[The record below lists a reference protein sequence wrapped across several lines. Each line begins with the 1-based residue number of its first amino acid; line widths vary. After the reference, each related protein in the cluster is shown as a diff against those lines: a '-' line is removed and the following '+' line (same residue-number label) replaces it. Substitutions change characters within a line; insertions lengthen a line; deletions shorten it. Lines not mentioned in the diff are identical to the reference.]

1 MILRIRTNDDL
12 DKLLKQGKSAA
23 WVVANDK
30 EKEIKQVEIYQF
42 DGKRV
47 LKGVYEPKKSTRR
60 KEDNRLIV
68 AFKNGAIQS
77 ANLKWKGQNPINYV
91 AIEKPAAVLHIV
103 LNGKKIQV
111 AEKDL
116 DTKMKWEDAKKA
128 CSKLGNGWRSPTIDE
143 LSAMYEQ
150 LHQKGLGN
158 FQKSSYWS
166 STEYDFGYAWFFDFS
181 NGTAYYNFY
190 ENVFKFNSLYVRAVR
205 AF

>member
-12 DKLLKQGKSAA
+12 DKLLKEGKSAA

-47 LKGVYEPKKSTRR
+47 LKGVYELKKSTRR

-91 AIEKPAAVLHIV
+91 AIEKPTAVLHIV

-116 DTKMKWEDAKKA
+116 DTLMNWEDAKKT
-128 CSKLGNGWRSPTIDE
+128 CSKLGRGWRLPTKDE
-143 LSAMYEQ
+143 LKAMYEQ
-150 LHQKGLGN
+150 LWKKGLGN
-158 FQKSSYWS
+158 YQGNLYWS
-166 STEYDFGYAWFFDFS
+166 STELDNLTAWGQDLGFGYQYVFS
-181 NGTAYYNFY
+181 RYNTY
-190 ENVFKFNSLYVRAVR
+190 RVRAVR

>member
-12 DKLLKQGKSAA
+12 DKLLKEGKSAA

-47 LKGVYEPKKSTRR
+47 LKGVYELKKSTRR

-91 AIEKPAAVLHIV
+91 AIEKPTAVLHIV

-116 DTKMKWEDAKKA
+116 DTTMNWEDAKKT
-128 CSKLGNGWRSPTIDE
+128 CSKLGSGWRLPTKDE
-143 LSAMYEQ
+143 LEAMYEQ
-150 LHQKGLGN
+150 LYKKGLGN
-158 FQKSSYWS
+158 YQGTRYWS
-166 STEYDFGYAWFFDFS
+166 STEFGSYFSWHQYFDFGFQYD
-181 NGTAYYNFY
+181 YNKTTTFR
-190 ENVFKFNSLYVRAVR
+190 VRAVR